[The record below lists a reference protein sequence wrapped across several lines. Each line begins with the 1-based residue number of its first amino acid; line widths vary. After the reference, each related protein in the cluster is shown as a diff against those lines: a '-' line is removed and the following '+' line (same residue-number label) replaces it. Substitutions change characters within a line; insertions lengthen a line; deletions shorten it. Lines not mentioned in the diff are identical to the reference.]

1 MMMKLFINASLATS
15 SNALKR
21 VNVLFDDKIQKIS
34 PDEIIP
40 EEEVEIIDLKGKLL
54 LPGGVDPHLHFFGK
68 KADLPKKIQS
78 ISQKALAGGWT
89 AIAEMSYHSQQ
100 PIFNPRALGK
110 MIEIIEANSFN
121 DIALW
126 GHVDISEYPYHAE
139 SAQELWNKGV
149 VGIAL
154 MAPSPNEEIPEL
166 SFTEMMDL
174 FLDIYESDTQFA
186 FQGYDHETHD
196 AYDMES
202 HMDGIKKILRRMQ
215 ENPIHIPRVSYF
227 PVIEFINTIS
237 KRSDISFAISFSDLM
252 HLLEP
257 ELFETPWATDFAEHT
272 DTLKELLRTNKI
284 YLFSNSCGTKEGDS
298 EIFYGDSEE
307 LLSYSYH
314 WVFSELWKKR
324 KIPLATCIKM
334 SSENAAKRLGIY
346 PQKGCIAAGS
356 DADFVIFDPDGS
368 STYTTPAGHAIELI
382 GKLDSIY
389 LRGER
394 CVEGQD
400 PRGRF
405 IKREQ
410 SPKRRHNRSTWI

>member
-1 MMMKLFINASLATS
+1 MAYKMMMKLFINASLATS

-154 MAPSPNEEIPEL
+154 MLALAPATAQKSKGAKFNPLAPHANIPV
-166 SFTEMMDL
+166 MV
-174 FLDIYESDTQFA
+174 
-186 FQGYDHETHD
+186 D
-196 AYDMES
+196 APCVL
-202 HMDGIKKILRRMQ
+202 IVRTA
-215 ENPIHIPRVSYF
+215 VSY
-227 PVIEFINTIS
+227 VDSTAVAEVTVLLGNYAEARHVAVAQVKETSHSEFFENYLEARE
-237 KRSDISFAISFSDLM
+237 KEALADRSEASQNAPGRS
-252 HLLEP
+252 
-257 ELFETPWATDFAEHT
+257 LFERWF
-272 DTLKELLRTNKI
+272 
-284 YLFSNSCGTKEGDS
+284 
-298 EIFYGDSEE
+298 
-307 LLSYSYH
+307 
-314 WVFSELWKKR
+314 
-324 KIPLATCIKM
+324 
-334 SSENAAKRLGIY
+334 
-346 PQKGCIAAGS
+346 
-356 DADFVIFDPDGS
+356 
-368 STYTTPAGHAIELI
+368 
-382 GKLDSIY
+382 GK
-389 LRGER
+389 
-394 CVEGQD
+394 
-400 PRGRF
+400 
-405 IKREQ
+405 
-410 SPKRRHNRSTWI
+410 H